1 MKQLSSVIFLL
12 CSITFICTGDGR
24 SEEDAPP
31 LRFPATVSTIEGEEL
46 DLKEIAKKKT
56 LVVVTLKATWCPV
69 CQTQLARIK
78 RKLPEIKPCGV
89 SFLVLAP
96 GPKSQL
102 KAIKEKTGFP
112 YPFVEDV
119 DLAIAKKLG
128 LQMSEEEIFPS
139 IFMLNP
145 DLSVGWMQRGR
156 NSSYYGDDALIKK
169 INCGDWI

>member
-1 MKQLSSVIFLL
+1 MKRISLVTALL
-12 CSITFICTGDGR
+12 CLITFICTGDVWSQG
-24 SEEDAPP
+24 DAPL

-46 DLKEIAKKKT
+46 DLKKIARKHT

-69 CQTQLARIK
+69 CQAQLARIK
-78 RKLPEIKPCGV
+78 SKLPEIKPCGV

-102 KAIKEKTGFP
+102 RSIKKKIGFP

-119 DLAIAKKLG
+119 DLTIAKKLG
-128 LQMSEEEIFPS
+128 LQLSEREIVPS
-139 IFMLNP
+139 IFILNS

-156 NSSYYGDDALIKK
+156 NARSYGDSALIEK
-169 INCGDWI
+169 INCGNWI